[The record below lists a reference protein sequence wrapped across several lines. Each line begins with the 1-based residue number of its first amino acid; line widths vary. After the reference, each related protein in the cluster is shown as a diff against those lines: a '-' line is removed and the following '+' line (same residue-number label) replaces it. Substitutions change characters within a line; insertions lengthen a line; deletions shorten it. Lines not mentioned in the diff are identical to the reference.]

1 MTESDRAALKRLL
14 GSEGS
19 RGATTDDLQGL
30 LLQVVFALLMVFMIA
45 YFIFVETSRK
55 ERAEEIIE
63 VNRQKLILAIDK
75 VAEDH
80 RVKYGLNALMTQGT
94 DGRRSFDADEHVKGG
109 RIELAPAAKAAFASG
124 SAAAFS
130 DYRDTAAL
138 AAAWKSAVLEEAKL
152 EEAALTDDEKA
163 WLGDE
168 VARVFRLGRALLGA
182 QHVSERES
190 PSMGGEDFSYF
201 CAAAPGAFWHLGCA
215 PSQPAPPLHSRN
227 FVPDER
233 CLPIGA
239 AIQSALVLD
248 RMGMLD

>member
-14 GSEGS
+14 GGDAS
-19 RGATTDDLQGL
+19 RRATTDDLQGL

-75 VAEDH
+75 IAEDH

-138 AAAWKSAVLEEAKL
+138 ATAWKSAVLEEAKL
-152 EEAALTDDEKA
+152 EEAALTDDEKT

-168 VARVFRLGRALLGA
+168 VARSVEEIRLDARGVQRAL
-182 QHVSERES
+182 
-190 PSMGGEDFSYF
+190 
-201 CAAAPGAFWHLGCA
+201 AARLQRQWIENP
-215 PSQPAPPLHSRN
+215 
-227 FVPDER
+227 
-233 CLPIGA
+233 
-239 AIQSALVLD
+239 SALGDIADPSALADALKARSLKLVAEATGAEVLP
-248 RMGMLD
+248 

>member
-30 LLQVVFALLMVFMIA
+30 LLQVVVARRMVFMIA

-109 RIELAPAAKAAFASG
+109 RIELAPAAKSAFASG
-124 SAAAFS
+124 SAAAFA
-130 DYRDTAAL
+130 DYRDSAAL
-138 AAAWKSAVLEEAKL
+138 AVAWKSAVLNEAKL
-152 EEAALTDDEKA
+152 EEAALADDEKTWLDDEIA
-163 WLGDE
+163 RSVEEVRLDARGVQRALAARLQRQWIEDPSALGDI
-168 VARVFRLGRALLGA
+168 AD
-182 QHVSERES
+182 
-190 PSMGGEDFSYF
+190 P
-201 CAAAPGAFWHLGCA
+201 
-215 PSQPAPPLHSRN
+215 
-227 FVPDER
+227 
-233 CLPIGA
+233 
-239 AIQSALVLD
+239 SALADALKARSLKIVAEATGAEVLP
-248 RMGMLD
+248 